1 VTSLAPWASGFGSPP
16 TGYVDV
22 MTTPADPT
30 PGHEPIPENESVT
43 ERESATE
50 KYDEVDPEDVA
61 DDAIEFFRKG
71 NDDPT
76 PVTPPERDPD
86 EPPPPNA

>member
-1 VTSLAPWASGFGSPP
+1 
-16 TGYVDV
+16 
-22 MTTPADPT
+22 MTEPT
-30 PGHEPIPENESVT
+30 PGDEPTPE
-43 ERESATE
+43 E

-61 DDAIEFFRKG
+61 DDAIEFFREG
-71 NDDPT
+71 TDDPK